1 MRLSL
6 LRLVQI
12 EQGRAAEI
20 ADCPRS
26 PSEATTAGWE
36 FPLASFINLH
46 TDARLIE
53 CRLATAVSD
62 IPERRSLTTCSR
74 LISSRARPIW
84 RPSSRALLM
93 PDLTRST
100 TSDRSSSAIAEMMVM
115 NKRPIAS
122 PVATPSLRLMNSMPI
137 LSNDLQ
143 EIPCASRN
151 AVERRYQHYGE
162 LLSPG
167 VSHERI
173 EPRTPCLLSTNT
185 TIFVLVD
192 NLVALLRRQLAEIV
206 ELTFDVLVGRAHSDI
221 ERNFFH
227 RICSSTYNKADLI
240 PTGDG

>member
-1 MRLSL
+1 
-6 LRLVQI
+6 
-12 EQGRAAEI
+12 
-20 ADCPRS
+20 
-26 PSEATTAGWE
+26 
-36 FPLASFINLH
+36 
-46 TDARLIE
+46 
-53 CRLATAVSD
+53 
-62 IPERRSLTTCSR
+62 
-74 LISSRARPIW
+74 
-84 RPSSRALLM
+84 
-93 PDLTRST
+93 
-100 TSDRSSSAIAEMMVM
+100 MMVM

-122 PVATPSLRLMNSMPI
+122 PVATPSLD
-137 LSNDLQ
+137 DLQ
-143 EIPCASRN
+143 EIPGASRN

-192 NLVALLRRQLAEIV
+192 NLVALLRCQLAEIV